1 MLALCVLPGNLS
13 MKVKH
18 LYLALCVV
26 GTLLPLSQFVP
37 WVVEHGLDIPL
48 FIQELFS
55 TRIGG
60 FFGLDVIVSAVVLLV
75 FIFAEGKRIQMRH
88 LWLPVVATLS
98 IGVSLGLPLFLYL
111 REACVDGNA

>member
-1 MLALCVLPGNLS
+1 
-13 MKVKH
+13 MKVKY
-18 LYLALCVV
+18 LYLILCVF
-26 GTLLPLSQFVP
+26 GTLLPFTQLIP
-37 WVVEHGLDIPL
+37 WVTEHGIDISL

-60 FFGLDVIVSAVVLLV
+60 FFGWDVIISAVVLLV
-75 FIFAEGKRIQMRH
+75 FIFTESKRIHMRY

-111 REACVDGNA
+111 RQIHMDSKT

>member
-1 MLALCVLPGNLS
+1 MKYLYLILCVF
-13 MKVKH
+13 
-18 LYLALCVV
+18 

-37 WVVEHGLDIPL
+37 WVAEHGVDIPL

-55 TRIGG
+55 TRIGA
-60 FFGLDVIVSAVVLLV
+60 FFGWDVIISAVVLLV
-75 FIFAEGKRIQMRH
+75 FIFTESKRIQMPH

-111 REACVDGNA
+111 RDLHIESNT

>member
-1 MLALCVLPGNLS
+1 

-18 LYLALCVV
+18 LYLVLCIFGAL
-26 GTLLPLSQFVP
+26 LSLSQFVP

-60 FFGLDVIVSAVVLLV
+60 FFGWDVIISAIVLLV
-75 FIFAEGKRIQMRH
+75 FIFTEGNRIHMQN
-88 LWLPVVATLS
+88 LWLPVVGTLS
-98 IGVSLGLPLFLYL
+98 IGVSLGFPLFLYL
-111 REACVDGNA
+111 RQVHIEST

>member
-1 MLALCVLPGNLS
+1 
-13 MKVKH
+13 MKVKY
-18 LYLALCVV
+18 LYLILFVF
-26 GTLLPLSQFVP
+26 GTLLPFTQLTH
-37 WVVEHGLDIPL
+37 WVTEHGVDISL

-60 FFGLDVIVSAVVLLV
+60 FFGWDVIISAVVLLV
-75 FIFAEGKRIQMRH
+75 FIFTESKRIHMRY

-111 REACVDGNA
+111 RQIHMDSKM